1 MFFPYIT
8 IALAKKSK
16 PKISICMT
24 AITIPWLTAEDPFP
38 PVNQALDQ
46 GLLAAGADLSVP
58 RLLDAYS
65 KGLFPWF
72 NEGEP
77 ILWWSPNPRAVLQC
91 NQFKLSKSLAKK
103 CRQIARNELDTNHN
117 ESTIKITTNTAFL
130 QVISQCSATRQKQEG
145 TWISNEIIEAYYEL
159 HRYQHAHSIEVWQGK
174 QLVGGLYG
182 VQLGQF
188 FFGESMFS
196 LINDASKIALYYLTI
211 YLQNHLT
218 IQYIDC
224 QQTTSHL
231 SSLGA
236 KTIDRTHF
244 IQLLKQYTP
253 LQTPVWGS
261 GQLNANGIL
270 LPC

>member
-1 MFFPYIT
+1 
-8 IALAKKSK
+8 
-16 PKISICMT
+16 MT
-24 AITIPWLTAEDPFP
+24 AITIPWLATEDSFP
-38 PVNQALDQ
+38 PVSHALDQ

-65 KGLFPWF
+65 KGIFPWF

-91 NQFKLSKSLAKK
+91 KQFKLSKSLAKK
-103 CRQIARNELDTNHN
+103 CRQITRKD
-117 ESTIKITTNTAFL
+117 SIIKVTTNTAFL
-130 QVISQCSATRQKQEG
+130 QVISQCSTTRKQQEG
-145 TWISNEIIEAYYEL
+145 TWISNEIIEAYYHL
-159 HRYQHAHSIEVWQGK
+159 HRCQHAHSVEVWQGQ

-196 LINDASKIALYYLTI
+196 LMNDASKIALYYLTL
-211 YLQNHLT
+211 YLQKHLN

-224 QQTTSHL
+224 QQETAHL
-231 SSLGA
+231 TSLGA
-236 KTIDRTHF
+236 QSIPRNHF
-244 IQLLKQYTP
+244 EELLQQYTP
-253 LQTPVWGS
+253 LETANWGR
-261 GQLNANGIL
+261 GQLSADGVL